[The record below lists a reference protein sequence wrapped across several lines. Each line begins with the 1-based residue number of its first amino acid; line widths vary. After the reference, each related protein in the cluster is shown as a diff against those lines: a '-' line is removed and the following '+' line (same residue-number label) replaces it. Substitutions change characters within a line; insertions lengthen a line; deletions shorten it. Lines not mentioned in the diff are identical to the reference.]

1 MAYEALNRAY
11 ARDEVR
17 EMIEA
22 RRKAEHVEATRLKQA
37 HEHGKLE
44 GKLEGMRQSAQRLLA
59 HGMQREEIARV
70 LGLDL
75 DSVPG

>member
-44 GKLEGMRQSAQRLLA
+44 
-59 HGMQREEIARV
+59 REEIARV